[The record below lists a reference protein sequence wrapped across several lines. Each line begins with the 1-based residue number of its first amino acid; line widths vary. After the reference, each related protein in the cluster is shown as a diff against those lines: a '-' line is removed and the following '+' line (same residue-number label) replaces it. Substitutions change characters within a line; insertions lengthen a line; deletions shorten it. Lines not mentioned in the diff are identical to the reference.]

1 MNISLPL
8 WHYFFPSSSP
18 NRITGLKNV
27 NIFMVLNNVL
37 PLLGVRVGR
46 GERENVDKIT
56 ADTGE
61 MRRVPF
67 TFSLC
72 VCAWALSRV

>member
-1 MNISLPL
+1 M
-8 WHYFFPSSSP
+8 
-18 NRITGLKNV
+18 

>member
-1 MNISLPL
+1 
-8 WHYFFPSSSP
+8 
-18 NRITGLKNV
+18 
-27 NIFMVLNNVL
+27 MVLNNVL

-61 MRRVPF
+61 MRRVPLLF
-67 TFSLC
+67 LC
-72 VCAWALSRV
+72 VCVRGLSVVSDPLQPHGL